1 MQSRVKDLLGIGG
14 VKGAV
19 LFTLSGQRV
28 CAEFTVGHDDV
39 GNTGDWFAIAA
50 CVDNARE
57 AELVF
62 ERARL
67 YIRRSTEGVLVVVMG
82 LLAPTGMIRLTS
94 DVLLSGMRAQAPVRG
109 IRRFFKR

>member
-1 MQSRVKDLLGIGG
+1 MQNRFQDLLRIGG

-28 CAEFTVGHDDV
+28 CAEFTVGGDNVD
-39 GNTGDWFAIAA
+39 NAGDWFALAA
-50 CVDNARE
+50 CVDNVRE

-67 YIRRSTEGVLVVVMG
+67 YIRRSTEGVLVVLMG
-82 LLAPTGMIRLTS
+82 LMASTGMIRLTS
-94 DVLLSGMRAQAPVRG
+94 DVLLSTMRAQEPVRG